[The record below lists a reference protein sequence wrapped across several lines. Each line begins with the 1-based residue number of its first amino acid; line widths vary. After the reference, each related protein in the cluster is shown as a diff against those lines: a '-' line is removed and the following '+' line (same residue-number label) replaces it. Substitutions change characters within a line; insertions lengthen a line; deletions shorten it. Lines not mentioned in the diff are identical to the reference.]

1 MGLIAMAVS
10 LKLILKVMLFLLAT
24 SSCVLV
30 GILALT
36 GALVFAISGLSTSRN
51 WLSWDIRP
59 LMMWLVLSGILFVVA
74 YQYIA
79 SSTVQAVN
87 IGLQC

>member
-1 MGLIAMAVS
+1 MAAS
-10 LKLILKVMLFLLAT
+10 LKLILKVMLFLLAI

-36 GALVFAISGLSTSRN
+36 MVLVFAISGLSTSGN
-51 WLSWDIRP
+51 WLSLDMRL
-59 LMMWLVLSGILFVVA
+59 LMMWLVSSGILFVVA

-87 IGLQC
+87 TGLQC